1 MIYPTARA
9 IALAAIGAPAAL
21 LAGLM
26 TPDGWVVGGA
36 WLVLL
41 LGLILLDAL
50 IGPSRAA
57 ASLELEA
64 PSMVGVGSTGTLA
77 IRARFEGAAPR
88 AAEVAVETNARLAA
102 DPGRAAITFAGSEGL
117 SRATLTPVRRGQ
129 GEISTLWL
137 RWRGGLGL
145 VWKQVR
151 QAPRRPVA
159 VLPDIRGVKAQ
170 AVRLFA
176 RDAAFGL
183 KSQLETGEG
192 SEFHALREVDGAT
205 DPRTIDWKQSARHG
219 KLLGKEFRVDRNHP
233 VVFAID
239 TGRAMSEPIEHGEAG
254 RAGAPRIDR
263 AINAALLLAYVALK
277 TGDRVGAYG
286 FDARPRGF
294 SGLVSGAGRFGR
306 LQRHLS
312 GLDYGDDETNYTLG
326 LTQLGVFLERR
337 SLVVVF
343 TEFAD
348 ATNAEL
354 LVENLGR
361 LLRRHVVLFVAMRDE
376 ELEAIAGAE
385 PTNAETVARAVT
397 AHALIRGRELVIA
410 RLARLGARIVD
421 APASRLGPALISAY
435 LDLKRS
441 DLL

>member
-1 MIYPTARA
+1 VIYPTARA
-9 IALAAIGAPAAL
+9 IILAALGAPLALAI
-21 LAGLM
+21 GLM
-26 TPDGWVVGGA
+26 APDGWVVGGA

-41 LGLILLDAL
+41 AGLILVDAL
-50 IGPSRAA
+50 LGPSRAA
-57 ASLELEA
+57 ASLDLDA
-64 PSMVGVGSTGTLA
+64 PSVVGVGSTAALT
-77 IRARFEGAAPR
+77 IRARFEGPAPA

-102 DPGRAAITFAGSEGL
+102 EPGQAAMIFAGSQGL
-117 SRATLTPVRRGQ
+117 SRTMLMPLRRGQ
-129 GEISTLWL
+129 GEITTLWL

-145 VWKQVR
+145 VWKQLR
-151 QAPRRPVA
+151 EAPRKPVV

-170 AVRLFA
+170 AIRLFA

-205 DPRTIDWKQSARHG
+205 DPRTIDWKQSAKHG

-239 TGRAMSEPIEHGEAG
+239 TGRTMSSPLASSGEW
-254 RAGAPRIDR
+254 GAPRIDR

-294 SGLVSGAGRFGR
+294 SGLVSGAGRFVR

-312 GLDYGDDETNYTLG
+312 ALDYGEDETNYTLG
-326 LTQLGVFLERR
+326 LTQLGALLDRR
-337 SLVVVF
+337 SLIVVF

-348 ATNAEL
+348 ATSAEL
-354 LVENLGR
+354 MVESLGR

-376 ELEAIAGAE
+376 ELEAIARAE
-385 PTNAETVARAVT
+385 PATPEAVARAVT
-397 AHALIRGRELVIA
+397 AHALMRSRSLVIA
-410 RLARLGARIVD
+410 RLVRLGARIVD
-421 APASRLGPALISAY
+421 APAEKLGPALISAY
-435 LDLKRS
+435 LELKRA
-441 DLL
+441 DVL

>member
-1 MIYPTARA
+1 VIYPTARA
-9 IALAAIGAPAAL
+9 IVMAALGAPVALALGL
-21 LAGLM
+21 LA
-26 TPDGWVVGGA
+26 PDGWVVGGG
-36 WLVLL
+36 WLALL
-41 LGLILLDAL
+41 LGLVLLDAL

-57 ASLELEA
+57 ASLVLEA
-64 PSMVGVGSTGTLA
+64 PRVIGVGSEGTLT

-88 AAEVAVETNARLAA
+88 AAQVAVETNARLAA
-102 DPGRAAITFAGSEGL
+102 EPAGAAMVFAGSEGVV
-117 SRATLTPVRRGQ
+117 RAALVPLRRGE
-129 GEISTLWL
+129 GEIAAAWL

-145 VWKQVR
+145 VWKQLR
-151 QAPRRPVA
+151 ETPSRPVA
-159 VLPDIRGVKAQ
+159 IVPDIRGVQAQ
-170 AVRLFA
+170 AIRLFA

-239 TGRAMSEPIEHGEAG
+239 TGRAMSEPTGA
-254 RAGAPRIDR
+254 AGAPRIDR

-294 SGLVSGAGRFGR
+294 SGMVSGAARFWR

-312 GLDYGDDETNYTLG
+312 GLDYGEDETNYTLG
-326 LTQLGVFLERR
+326 LTQLAALLDRR

-348 ATNAEL
+348 VTSAEL
-354 LVENLGR
+354 MVENVGR

-376 ELEAIAGAE
+376 ELEAIARSE
-385 PTNAETVARAVT
+385 PTTAEAVARAVT
-397 AHALIRGRELVIA
+397 AHALLRGRELVIA

-421 APASRLGPALISAY
+421 APADRMGSALISAY

-441 DLL
+441 DVL

>member
-1 MIYPTARA
+1 VIYPTARA
-9 IALAAIGAPAAL
+9 IALAALGAPAAL
-21 LAGLM
+21 LIGLIA
-26 TPDGWVVGGA
+26 PDGWAVGGA

-57 ASLELEA
+57 ASLALEA
-64 PSMVGVGSTGTLA
+64 PAAVAIGSTETLV
-77 IRARFEGAAPR
+77 IRARFEGTAPA
-88 AAEVAVETNARLAA
+88 AAEVAVETNPRLAA
-102 DPGRAAITFAGSEGL
+102 EPGLGAMTFTGSEGV
-117 SRATLTPVRRGQ
+117 SRATLTPLRRGQ
-129 GEISTLWL
+129 GEISALWL

-145 VWKQVR
+145 VWKQLR
-151 QAPRRPVA
+151 EAPRRPVA

-170 AVRLFA
+170 AIRLFS
-176 RDAAFGL
+176 RNAAFGL
-183 KSQLETGEG
+183 KSQLEAGDG
-192 SEFHALREVDGAT
+192 SEFHALREVDAAT

-219 KLLGKEFRVDRNHP
+219 RLLGKEFRVDRNHP

-239 TGRAMSEPIEHGEAG
+239 TGRAMSEPLAHPGEG
-254 RAGAPRIDR
+254 RAPRIDR

-294 SGLVSGAGRFGR
+294 SGLVSAAARFGR
-306 LQRHLS
+306 LQRYLS
-312 GLDYGDDETNYTLG
+312 GLDYGEDETNYTLG
-326 LTQLGVFLERR
+326 LTQLGAFLDRR

-348 ATNAEL
+348 ATSAEL
-354 LVENLGR
+354 MVENLGR
-361 LLRRHVVLFVAMRDE
+361 LLRRHVVLFVALRDE
-376 ELEAIAGAE
+376 ELEAIARAE
-385 PTNAETVARAVT
+385 PTSAEAVARAVT
-397 AHALIRGRELVIA
+397 AHALIRGRDLVIA

-421 APASRLGPALISAY
+421 APAARLGPALISAY

-441 DLL
+441 DVL

>member
-1 MIYPTARA
+1 VIYPTARA
-9 IALAAIGAPAAL
+9 IGLAALGAPAAL
-21 LAGLM
+21 LIGLIA
-26 TPDGWVVGGA
+26 PNGWAVGGA

-50 IGPSRAA
+50 LGPSRAA
-57 ASLELEA
+57 ASLDLEA
-64 PSMVGVGSTGTLA
+64 PAVVGVGAARTMI
-77 IRARFEGAAPR
+77 IRARFEGAAPA

-102 DPGRAAITFAGSEGL
+102 EPGHATIRFAGSEGV
-117 SRATLTPVRRGQ
+117 SRIALEPVRRGQ
-129 GEISTLWL
+129 GEISALWL

-145 VWKQVR
+145 VWKQLR
-151 QAPRRPVA
+151 EAPRRPVA

-170 AVRLFA
+170 AIRLFS

-183 KSQLETGEG
+183 KSQLETGGG

-239 TGRAMSEPIEHGEAG
+239 TGRAMSEPVEHGEG
-254 RAGAPRIDR
+254 GAGAPRIDQ

-294 SGLVSGAGRFGR
+294 SGLVSGAARFVR

-312 GLDYGDDETNYTLG
+312 ALDYGDDETNYTLG

-348 ATNAEL
+348 ATSAEL
-354 LVENLGR
+354 LIENLGR
-361 LLRRHVVLFVAMRDE
+361 LMRRHVVLFVAVRDE
-376 ELEAIAGAE
+376 ELEAIARAE
-385 PTNAETVARAVT
+385 PTSAEAVARAVT
-397 AHALIRGRELVIA
+397 AHALIRARDLVIA

-421 APASRLGPALISAY
+421 APAPRLGPALISAY
-435 LDLKRS
+435 LELKRS

>member
-1 MIYPTARA
+1 VIYPTARA
-9 IALAAIGAPAAL
+9 IALAALGAPAAL
-21 LAGLM
+21 LAGLIA
-26 TPDGWVVGGA
+26 PDGWTLGGA

-50 IGPSRAA
+50 IGPSRSA
-57 ASLELEA
+57 ASLELDA

-102 DPGRAAITFAGSEGL
+102 EPGRAAITFAGSAGV

-151 QAPRRPVA
+151 EAPHRPVA
-159 VLPDIRGVKAQ
+159 ILPDIRGVKAQ

-205 DPRTIDWKQSARHG
+205 DPRVIDWKQSARHG
-219 KLLGKEFRVDRNHP
+219 KLLGKEFRVERNHP

-239 TGRAMSEPIEHGEAG
+239 TGRAMSEPIEHEEGK
-254 RAGAPRIDR
+254 AGAPRIDR

-294 SGLVSGAGRFGR
+294 SGLVAGAPRFGR
-306 LQRHLS
+306 LQRYLS
-312 GLDYGDDETNYTLG
+312 GLDYGEDETNYTLG
-326 LTQLGVFLERR
+326 LTQLGVFLDRR
-337 SLVVVF
+337 SLVVAF

-348 ATNAEL
+348 ATSAEL

-376 ELEAIAGAE
+376 ELEAIVRAE
-385 PTNAETVARAVT
+385 PTSAEAVARAVT
-397 AHALIRGRELVIA
+397 AHALIRGRDLVIA

-421 APASRLGPALISAY
+421 APAARLGPALISAY

-441 DLL
+441 DVL

>member
-1 MIYPTARA
+1 VIYPTARA
-9 IALAAIGAPAAL
+9 IALAALGAPLAL
-21 LAGLM
+21 AAGLVA
-26 TPDGWVVGGA
+26 PDGWAIGGA

-41 LGLILLDAL
+41 LGLGLLDAL
-50 IGPSRAA
+50 LGPSRAR
-57 ASLELEA
+57 ASLEAEA
-64 PSMVGVGSTGTLA
+64 PAVVGVGTGGTLA
-77 IRARFEGAAPR
+77 IRARFEGAAPA

-102 DPGRAAITFAGSEGL
+102 EPAEAAITFSGSEGV
-117 SRATLTPVRRGQ
+117 SRLALTPVRRGQ
-129 GEISTLWL
+129 GEITTVWL

-145 VWKQVR
+145 VWKQLRESPR
-151 QAPRRPVA
+151 QPVA
-159 VLPDIRGVKAQ
+159 ILPDIRGVKAQ
-170 AVRLFA
+170 AIRLFS
-176 RDAAFGL
+176 REAAFGL

-239 TGRAMSEPIEHGEAG
+239 TGRAMSEPL
-254 RAGAPRIDR
+254 AGAPRIDR

-286 FDARPRGF
+286 FDARPRAF
-294 SGLVSGAGRFGR
+294 SGLVSGAARFVR

-326 LTQLGVFLERR
+326 LTQLGVFLDRR

-348 ATNAEL
+348 ATSAEL

-361 LLRRHVVLFVAMRDE
+361 LLRRHVVLFVALRDE
-376 ELEAIAGAE
+376 ELEAIARAE
-385 PTNAETVARAVT
+385 PASPEAVARAVT
-397 AHALIRGRELVIA
+397 AHALMRSRNLVIA
-410 RLARLGARIVD
+410 RLARLGARIVE
-421 APASRLGPALISAY
+421 APAARLGPALISAY
-435 LDLKRS
+435 LDLKRA
-441 DLL
+441 DVL

>member
-9 IALAAIGAPAAL
+9 IALAALGAPITL
-21 LAGLM
+21 LVGLIA
-26 TPDGWVVGGA
+26 PDGWVVGGV
-36 WLVLL
+36 WVVLL
-41 LGLILLDAL
+41 LGLVLVDAL
-50 IGPSRAA
+50 VGPSRAA
-57 ASLELEA
+57 ARLDLDA
-64 PSMVGVGSTGTLA
+64 PAVVGVGAAATLT
-77 IRARFEGAAPR
+77 IRARFDGTAP
-88 AAEVAVETNARLAA
+88 ATAEVAMETNARLAPE
-102 DPGRAAITFAGSEGL
+102 PGRATMTFVGSAGVTGAAL
-117 SRATLTPVRRGQ
+117 APLRRGA
-129 GEISTLWL
+129 GEISTLWM

-145 VWKQVR
+145 VWKQLR
-151 QAPRRPVA
+151 EAPQQPVA
-159 VLPDIRGVKAQ
+159 VLPDIRGVKTQ
-170 AVRLFA
+170 AIRMFS

-183 KSQLETGEG
+183 KSQLESGEG

-239 TGRAMSEPIEHGEAG
+239 TGRAMSEPLADAEG
-254 RAGAPRIDR
+254 RSAPRIDR

-286 FDARPRGF
+286 FGARPSAF
-294 SGLVSGAGRFGR
+294 SGLVSGAGRFLR

-312 GLDYGDDETNYTLG
+312 HLDYGDDETNYTLG
-326 LTQLGVFLERR
+326 LTQLGALLDRR

-348 ATNAEL
+348 STSAEL
-354 LVENLGR
+354 MVEHLGR

-376 ELEAIAGAE
+376 ELEAIARAE
-385 PTNAETVARAVT
+385 PATPEAVARAVT
-397 AHALIRGRELVIA
+397 AHALMKSRDLVIA

-421 APASRLGPALISAY
+421 ASTARLGPALISAY
-435 LDLKRS
+435 LDLKRT
-441 DLL
+441 DAL

>member
-9 IALAAIGAPAAL
+9 IALAALGAPTAL
-21 LAGLM
+21 LAGLIA
-26 TPDGWVVGGA
+26 PDGWAVGGA

-50 IGPSRAA
+50 IGPSPAA
-57 ASLELEA
+57 ASLTLDA
-64 PSMVGVGSTGTLA
+64 PSVVGVGAGGTLV
-77 IRARFEGAAPR
+77 IRARFEGAAPA

-102 DPGRAAITFAGSEGL
+102 EPGQAAMSFTGSEGV
-117 SRATLTPVRRGQ
+117 SRVGLTPLRRGQ
-129 GEISTLWL
+129 GEITALWL

-145 VWKQVR
+145 VWKQLR
-151 QAPRRPVA
+151 KAPHRPIA

-170 AVRLFA
+170 AIRLFS
-176 RDAAFGL
+176 RDAASGL

-239 TGRAMSEPIEHGEAG
+239 AGRAMSEPIGHEERG
-254 RAGAPRIDR
+254 AGAPRIDR

-286 FDARPRGF
+286 FDAHPRGF
-294 SGLVSGAGRFGR
+294 SGLVAGAARFGR

-348 ATNAEL
+348 STSAEL
-354 LVENLGR
+354 MVENLGR
-361 LLRRHVVLFVAMRDE
+361 LMRRHVVLFVAVRDE
-376 ELEAIAGAE
+376 ELEAIARAE
-385 PTNAETVARAVT
+385 PTTAEAVARAVT
-397 AHALIRGRELVIA
+397 AHALIRARDLVIA

-421 APASRLGPALISAY
+421 APAARLGPALISAY

-441 DLL
+441 DVL

>member
-1 MIYPTARA
+1 VIYPTARA
-9 IALAAIGAPAAL
+9 IVLAALGAPLALAIGLIA
-21 LAGLM
+21 
-26 TPDGWVVGGA
+26 PDGWVVGGA
-36 WLVLL
+36 WLALL
-41 LGLILLDAL
+41 VGLILLDAL

-57 ASLELEA
+57 ASPGLEA
-64 PSMVGVGSTGTLA
+64 PSVVGVGS
-77 IRARFEGAAPR
+77 AAPLTIR
-88 AAEVAVETNARLAA
+88 VRFDGSAPPTAEVAVETNDRLAPE
-102 DPGRAAITFAGSEGL
+102 PGRAAMEFTGSEG
-117 SRATLTPVRRGQ
+117 SARTMLTPRRRGQ
-129 GEISTLWL
+129 GEITTLWL
-137 RWRGGLGL
+137 RWRGVLGL
-145 VWKQVR
+145 VWKQLR
-151 QAPRRPVA
+151 EAPRKPVA
-159 VLPDIRGVKAQ
+159 VLPDVRGVKAQ
-170 AVRLFA
+170 AIRLFA

-239 TGRAMSEPIEHGEAG
+239 TGRAMSEPVGQPGEMA
-254 RAGAPRIDR
+254 APRIDR

-294 SGLVSGAGRFGR
+294 SGLVSGASRFAR
-306 LQRHLS
+306 LQGYLS

-326 LTQLGVFLERR
+326 LTQLGALLDRR

-348 ATNAEL
+348 ATSAEL
-354 LVENLGR
+354 MVETLGR

-376 ELEAIAGAE
+376 ELEAIARAE
-385 PTNAETVARAVT
+385 PATPEAVARAVT
-397 AHALIRGRELVIA
+397 AHALMRSRGLVIA

-421 APASRLGPALISAY
+421 APASRLGAALISAY
-435 LDLKRS
+435 LELKRA
-441 DLL
+441 DVL

>member
-1 MIYPTARA
+1 VIYPTARA
-9 IALAAIGAPAAL
+9 IALAALGAPVAL
-21 LAGLM
+21 VAGLAA
-26 TPDGWVVGGA
+26 PDGWAIGGA

-41 LGLILLDAL
+41 LGLALLDAL

-57 ASLELEA
+57 ASLHLEA
-64 PSMVGVGSTGTLA
+64 PAVVGVGAGGELA
-77 IRARFEGAAPR
+77 VRVRFEGTAPR
-88 AAEVAVETNARLAA
+88 AAEIAVETNVRLAA
-102 DPGRAAITFAGSEGL
+102 PPGRTAMRFAGSEGV
-117 SRATLTPVRRGQ
+117 SRVALTPVRRGQ

-145 VWKQVR
+145 VWKQLRESPR
-151 QAPRRPVA
+151 QPVA
-159 VLPDIRGVKAQ
+159 IVPDIRGVKAQ
-170 AVRLFA
+170 AIRLFA

-205 DPRTIDWKQSARHG
+205 DPRAIDWKQSARHG

-239 TGRAMSEPIEHGEAG
+239 TGRAMSEPLGQG
-254 RAGAPRIDR
+254 DGAGAPRIDR

-277 TGDRVGAYG
+277 TGDRVGAFG

-306 LQRHLS
+306 IQRHLS
-312 GLDYGDDETNYTLG
+312 GLDYGEDETNYTLG

-343 TEFAD
+343 TDFAD
-348 ATNAEL
+348 ATSAEL
-354 LVENLGR
+354 MVENLGR
-361 LLRRHVVLFVAMRDE
+361 LLRRHVVLFVAPRDE
-376 ELEAIAGAE
+376 ELEAIARAAPADAE
-385 PTNAETVARAVT
+385 AVARAVT
-397 AHALIRGRELVIA
+397 AHALMRARDLVIA
-410 RLARLGARIVD
+410 RLVRLGARIVD

-441 DLL
+441 DAL

>member
-9 IALAAIGAPAAL
+9 IALAALGAPVSL
-21 LAGLM
+21 VAGLVA
-26 TPDGWVVGGA
+26 PDGWAIGGA

-41 LGLILLDAL
+41 LGLVLIDAL
-50 IGPSRAA
+50 IGPSRSA
-57 ASLELEA
+57 ASLQLEA
-64 PSMVGVGSTGTLA
+64 PPVLGVGAGGDLA
-77 IRARFEGAAPR
+77 VRATFEGAAPR
-88 AAEVAVETNARLAA
+88 VAEIAVETNARLAA
-102 DPGRAAITFAGSEGL
+102 QPGRAAIRFAGAVGV
-117 SRATLTPVRRGQ
+117 SRVALTPVRRGQ

-137 RWRGGLGL
+137 RWRGALGL
-145 VWKQVR
+145 VWKQLR
-151 QAPRRPVA
+151 ESPRRPVA
-159 VLPDIRGVKAQ
+159 IVPDIHGVKAQ
-170 AVRLFA
+170 AIRLFA

-239 TGRAMSEPIEHGEAG
+239 TGRAMSEPLGQLG
-254 RAGAPRIDR
+254 GVGAPRIDR

-294 SGLVSGAGRFGR
+294 SGLVSGAARFGR
-306 LQRHLS
+306 IQRHLS
-312 GLDYGDDETNYTLG
+312 GLDYGEDETNYTLG

-343 TEFAD
+343 TDFAD
-348 ATNAEL
+348 ATSAEL
-354 LVENLGR
+354 MVENLGR
-361 LLRRHVVLFVAMRDE
+361 LLRRHVVLFVAPRDE
-376 ELEAIAGAE
+376 ELEAIARAAPVDAE
-385 PTNAETVARAVT
+385 AVARAVT
-397 AHALIRGRELVIA
+397 AHALMRARDLVIA

-421 APASRLGPALISAY
+421 APVSRLGPALISAY

-441 DLL
+441 DAL